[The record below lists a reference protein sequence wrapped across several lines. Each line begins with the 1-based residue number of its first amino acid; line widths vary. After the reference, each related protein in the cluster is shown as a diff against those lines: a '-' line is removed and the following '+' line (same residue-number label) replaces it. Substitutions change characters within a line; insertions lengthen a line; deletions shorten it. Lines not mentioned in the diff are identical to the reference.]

1 MVANRDRN
9 TGRISG
15 LGTSLRCWNAGRCS
29 YLVKHSQ
36 SVAKV
41 SLYSIFALKSQHTK
55 INPII
60 FCSTIESY
68 CDTDEASE
76 RFCNWLRITI
86 KDNYE
91 NILKHSESL
100 GKIDHYWYQIW
111 LFLQQ
116 IQGLQFGWGEGA
128 KRARADYE
136 LELADF
142 LLMNAAADL
151 PDFRVYFE
159 NFVQKQPEGM
169 EYHTTPVKASMV
181 VKYLNE
187 MDEHSETVPKK
198 VLIGHSSDGYY
209 SSMLRMLKK
218 YKFHYHYTGTH
229 KSHQVA
235 GVDIA
240 FTGYPGSL
248 ASSDD
253 FYTIT
258 GPKSKFVVGGI
269 RIQNNNIDLWQLVD
283 VNESVL
289 LAARVMAANRL
300 AHSGFGWSKVMSV
313 NPGFGAKQWMVIDV
327 RRMHNHTAMEDADV
341 LLEKTVTMSGFS
353 SGAVTLIKD
362 IATAVNTQRNGV
374 VWVVDQLPGR
384 LHAEDVTEDVVYG
397 TSFWTGNGIP
407 FFKVSTFLF

>member
-1 MVANRDRN
+1 M
-9 TGRISG
+9 
-15 LGTSLRCWNAGRCS
+15 
-29 YLVKHSQ
+29 
-36 SVAKV
+36 
-41 SLYSIFALKSQHTK
+41 
-55 INPII
+55 
-60 FCSTIESY
+60 
-68 CDTDEASE
+68 
-76 RFCNWLRITI
+76 
-86 KDNYE
+86 
-91 NILKHSESL
+91 HSESR
-100 GKIDHYWYQIW
+100 GKLDHYWYQIW

-116 IQGLQFGWGEGA
+116 VQGLEFGWGEGA
-128 KRARADYE
+128 SRGRFEED
-136 LELADF
+136 LELSDF

-169 EYHTTPVKASMV
+169 EYLTTPVKASMV

-187 MDEHSETVPKK
+187 MDEQGEMVAKK

-258 GPKSKFVVGGI
+258 GRKSKFVVGGI
-269 RIQNNNIDLWQLVD
+269 RIQNKNIDLWQLVD
-283 VNESVL
+283 VKESVL

-300 AHSGFGWSKVMSV
+300 AHSGYGWSRVMSM

-327 RRMHNHTAMEDADV
+327 RRMHNHTALEEAGV

-353 SGAVTLIKD
+353 NGAVTLIKD
-362 IATAVNTQRNGV
+362 IASTVGNERDGA

-384 LHAEDVTEDVVYG
+384 LHAEDVTEEVVYK

-407 FFKVSTFLF
+407 FFSVSIEFLFQFIKIQLK

>member
-1 MVANRDRN
+1 
-9 TGRISG
+9 
-15 LGTSLRCWNAGRCS
+15 
-29 YLVKHSQ
+29 
-36 SVAKV
+36 
-41 SLYSIFALKSQHTK
+41 
-55 INPII
+55 
-60 FCSTIESY
+60 
-68 CDTDEASE
+68 
-76 RFCNWLRITI
+76 
-86 KDNYE
+86 
-91 NILKHSESL
+91 
-100 GKIDHYWYQIW
+100 
-111 LFLQQ
+111 
-116 IQGLQFGWGEGA
+116 
-128 KRARADYE
+128 
-136 LELADF
+136 
-142 LLMNAAADL
+142 
-151 PDFRVYFE
+151 
-159 NFVQKQPEGM
+159 
-169 EYHTTPVKASMV
+169 MV

-187 MDEHSETVPKK
+187 KDEQDGDVVPKK

-218 YKFHYHYTGTH
+218 YKFHYHYNGTH

-258 GPKSKFVVGGI
+258 GHKTKFVVGGI

-283 VNESVL
+283 VKESVL

-300 AHSGFGWSKVMSV
+300 AHSGYGWSKVMSV

-327 RRMHNHTAMEDADV
+327 KRIHNHTALKETDV
-341 LLEKTVTMSGFS
+341 LLEKTVTMSGFA

-362 IATAVNTQRNGV
+362 IPMAVGTERNGI

-384 LHAEDVTEDVVYG
+384 LHAEDVTDEVVYK

-407 FFKVSTFLF
+407 FFSVS